1 MRTQCGNTYLKAAAN
16 DVSNLLWRKGR
27 RKRTL
32 VVLVQAAGDNDVLLE
47 QAGYNIGR
55 LYAVREVDLRAWI
68 IVMRHG

>member
-1 MRTQCGNTYLKAAAN
+1 MHTQYGSTYLKAAAH
-16 DVSNLLWRKGR
+16 DVSNPLWRKGW

-55 LYAVREVDLRAWI
+55 LYAVRKVDL
-68 IVMRHG
+68 